1 MFKYL
6 ITLFLLVVS
15 HAASADGVKSYFDN
29 FSNSKGAFGPNM
41 MQGRSRRVTYRHWAA
56 NGGGFIFQA
65 AFRSDVARGLVEEH
79 GVYTGNLFST
89 NYYELKAEFLLGD
102 ANADNLAE
110 SDNLEKL
117 SLVSKENPAVYL
129 RAKQMVQNWNL
140 EKLYILRNPSS
151 RLAHGFTARGIGGA
165 EFELEYGQLFVSY
178 YIDAS
183 KTNVDLLPLVKLV
196 DSSSLVS
203 SNNFTRIRDRATSL
217 YVTYGPEG
225 AKSGYVNRDQLRALK
240 DIRDSIHN
248 QLTPEVLNMIDA
260 YMGRTKSSKGHAELN
275 EIKALITSYFA
286 RGVADINHIAKKGKI
301 TVVGLAA
308 INVKTPKVDDL
319 LAYANELVEN
329 RQRMLSSEVALSE
342 KYIQLAYT
350 STAASFLFDKTRAYI
365 SQNRINGENIKELT
379 GVLYRALYLQGFINE
394 DRFAQG
400 DNASADFDEYEEM
413 YDDLLTEIIT
423 NVKTAYAPYTDK
435 WIEVDSHMGDITD
448 YSIRASAVGLFNHIL
463 DKMD

>member
-1 MFKYL
+1 MFKIL
-6 ITLFLLVVS
+6 ITLILLGS
-15 HAASADGVKSYFDN
+15 STASADSVQSYFDS
-29 FSNSKGAFGPNM
+29 FSRSKGAFGPNM
-41 MQGRSRRVTYRHWAA
+41 MQGRNRRITYKHWAA

-65 AFRSDVARGLVEEH
+65 AFRSEVARNLVEEH

-89 NYYELKAEFLLGD
+89 NYYELKAEFLLGS
-102 ANADNLAE
+102 ATADNLAK

-117 SLVSKENPAVYL
+117 VSVSSTNPQVYA
-129 RAKQMVQNWNL
+129 RAQQMVQNWNL

-151 RLAHGFTARGIGGA
+151 KLAHGFTARGIGGA
-165 EFELEYGQLFVSY
+165 EFELQYGQLFVNY
-178 YIDAS
+178 YIEAS
-183 KTNVDLLPLVKLV
+183 RTNVDLLPLIKLV
-196 DSSSLVS
+196 DSSSLVT

-217 YVTYGPEG
+217 YVTYG
-225 AKSGYVNRDQLRALK
+225 SGGVKGGNVNSEQRRALK

-260 YMGRTKSSKGHAELN
+260 YMGRTRSSQGHAELN

-286 RGVADINHIAKKGKI
+286 RGVADINHIARKGNI
-301 TVVGLAA
+301 EVRGLNA
-308 INVKTPKVDDL
+308 INVRKPKIDDL
-319 LAYANELVEN
+319 LVYANELVAN
-329 RQRMLSSEVALSE
+329 RQAMLSTQVKLSE
-342 KYIQLAYT
+342 KYIHLAYT

-365 SQNRINGENIKELT
+365 SQNRINGSNMKELT

-413 YDDLLTEIIT
+413 YDDLLTEIIE
-423 NVKTAYAPYTDK
+423 NVKAAYTPYTAK
-435 WIEVDSHMGDITD
+435 WVEVDSHMGDITD
-448 YSIRASAVGLFNHIL
+448 YSIRASALNLFNHVL